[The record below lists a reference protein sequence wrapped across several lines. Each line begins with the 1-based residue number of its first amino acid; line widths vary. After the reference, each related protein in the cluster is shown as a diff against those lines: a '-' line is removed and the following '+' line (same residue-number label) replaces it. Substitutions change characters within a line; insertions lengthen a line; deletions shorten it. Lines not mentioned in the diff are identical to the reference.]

1 MIART
6 FRETTPVNS
15 IVTLECQA
23 HDPGDVSAT
32 VPIANITWT
41 RDNTAMEDIH
51 DSVIDVTSDVAA
63 DVTFSCFVTDV
74 NGRNGTDDVVVAFK
88 RGKESLNFVIE
99 ALLWTSNGLFSILYI
114 LNLFFHFLFLTWVGQ
129 LCFSN
134 DDKLMA

>member
-6 FRETTPVNS
+6 FRETTPDRS

-23 HDPGDVSAT
+23 LDPGDVSAT

-41 RDNTAMEDIH
+41 RDNTIMEDIH
-51 DSVIDVTSDVAA
+51 DSVIDVTSDVTA

-88 RGKESLNFVIE
+88 RGKKSFDFMIE
-99 ALLWTSNGLFSILYI
+99 ASLRTSNGLFS
-114 LNLFFHFLFLTWVGQ
+114 FF
-129 LCFSN
+129 
-134 DDKLMA
+134 